1 MRVTD
6 DVWTGILSRLRVG
19 DCTENDIDEVQKLV
33 LTNPDCEV
41 PDFTAA
47 LWCDATLITPRN
59 VVKDLW
65 NSAALEKHC

>member
-47 LWCDATLITPRN
+47 LW
-59 VVKDLW
+59 
-65 NSAALEKHC
+65 